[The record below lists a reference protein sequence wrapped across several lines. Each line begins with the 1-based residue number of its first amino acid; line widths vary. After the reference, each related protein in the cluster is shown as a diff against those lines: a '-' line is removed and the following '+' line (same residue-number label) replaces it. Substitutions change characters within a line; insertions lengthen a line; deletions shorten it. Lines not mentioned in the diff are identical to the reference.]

1 MQRPPEPPAAGPAYR
16 VRTDRLLL
24 RCWEPADAPRVQEA
38 IAESLP
44 ELRATLPWAAEEPT
58 SLEAKAELLRRFRGE
73 FDLGQAFHY
82 GLFDPEERRVLGGAG
97 LRPGD
102 GGSSRELGYWI
113 RSPEA
118 GRGLATEAAAALV
131 QVAFV
136 IDRVGWVNLHAVAG
150 NAASLRVAE
159 KLGFRREGVL
169 RQRTPFGPDDPRDLA
184 IYALL
189 AAEYPESPA
198 AALVLEARDVLGRRL
213 I

>member
-1 MQRPPEPPAAGPAYR
+1 MLPPSPPAAGPAYR
-16 VRTDRLLL
+16 IRTDRLLL
-24 RCWEPADAPRVQEA
+24 RCWEPADAPGVQDA

-44 ELRATLPWAAEEPT
+44 ELRSTLPWAAEEPT
-58 SLEAKAELLRRFRGE
+58 SLDEKAALLRRFRGE

-82 GLFDPEERRVLGGAG
+82 GVFDPEERRVLGGAG

-113 RSPEA
+113 RSSA
-118 GRGLATEAAAALV
+118 TGQGLATEAAAALV

-136 IDRVGWVNLHAVAG
+136 VERVGWLTLHAVAE

-159 KLGFRREGVL
+159 KLGFRREGIL
-169 RQRTPFGPDDPRDLA
+169 RQRTPFGPGDPRDLP

-189 AAEYPESPA
+189 AGEYPDSPA
-198 AALVLEARDVLGRRL
+198 AGLILEARDLLGRRL

>member
-1 MQRPPEPPAAGPAYR
+1 MLPPSPPAAGPAYR
-16 VRTDRLLL
+16 IRTDRLLL
-24 RCWEPADAPRVQEA
+24 RCWEPADAPGVREA

-44 ELRATLPWAAEEPT
+44 ELRPTLPWAAEEPT
-58 SLEAKAELLRRFRGE
+58 SLDEKAALLRRFRGE

-82 GLFDPEERRVLGGAG
+82 GVFDPEERRVLGGAG

-102 GGSSRELGYWI
+102 GGSSRELGYWV
-113 RSPEA
+113 RSSET

-136 IDRVGWVNLHAVAG
+136 VERVGWLTLHAVAE

-159 KLGFRREGVL
+159 KLGFRREGIL
-169 RQRTPFGPDDPRDLA
+169 RQRTPFGPDDPRDLP

-189 AAEYPESPA
+189 AAEYPDSPA
-198 AALVLEARDVLGRRL
+198 AGLILEARDLLGRRL